1 MTGATLKWHVSFLLS
16 LKRERNIKKEES
28 MLKKILVIV
37 LCMAVVGSIAIGC
50 SAAEEAGE
58 AAEEIVEEGE
68 EVTEEAVEADT
79 GGVDL
84 SDKAIGFVNA
94 GPDDYYAQFGNT
106 FKAIGESYGMDVTE
120 LNSDYSPEQEL
131 ANVQDLIAKGVD
143 AIAVITAGAAGS
155 AASIQAAN
163 DANVPIFFIAGKPEL
178 FPGTDLQGHVTDNF
192 VIMGYS
198 VGQWVVE
205 NVEDP
210 VCVNIPGF
218 LGQGPAEGEIVGFDL
233 ALEEAGLEKAYL
245 TKSSEWQRTLAIPIT
260 QDLIAS
266 GREFNVLFACNEETA
281 AGVLTV
287 FEEQNITGKTLV
299 SANGKEEGWQWL
311 EEGKMQATAPN
322 PPSLNADLCVQQ
334 IVRHLTG
341 EDFLQYLQIMP
352 WDVLTKDNLDQA
364 IPWIT
369 DDYLAGRAANNFQW
383 ELSFYEEAYTE
394 NKELF
399 EDFDAKLAEYL
410 ENN

>member
-1 MTGATLKWHVSFLLS
+1 
-16 LKRERNIKKEES
+16 
-28 MLKKILVIV
+28 MLKKLLVIV
-37 LCMAVVGSIAIGC
+37 LCMAIIGSIAIGC
-50 SAAEEAGE
+50 QAEAEEAGE
-58 AAEEIVEEGE
+58 VAEEITEAAE
-68 EVTEEAVEADT
+68 EVTEEAIEPDT
-79 GGVDL
+79 GALDL
-84 SDKAIGFVNA
+84 SDMSIGFVNA

-106 FKAIGESYGMDVTE
+106 FKAIGESYGMEVTE

-163 DANVPIFFIAGKPEL
+163 DGGVPIFFIAGKPEL

-198 VGQWVVE
+198 VGKWVVD
-205 NVEDP
+205 NIEDP

-233 ALEEAGLEKAYL
+233 ALEEAGLEPAYL

-266 GREFNVLFACNEETA
+266 GRDFNVLFACNEETA

-287 FEEQNITGKTLV
+287 FEEQNV
-299 SANGKEEGWQWL
+299 SGVTIVSCNGKEEGWAWIA
-311 EEGKMQATAPN
+311 EGKMAATAPN

-334 IVRHLTG
+334 IVRYLTG

-352 WDVLTKDNLDQA
+352 WDVLTKENLDQA

-369 DDYLAGRAANNFQW
+369 DDYLAGRQANKFQW
-383 ELSFYEEAYTE
+383 ELSFYEDAYTE
-394 NKELF
+394 NKALF
-399 EDFDAKLAEYL
+399 EEFDAKLAEYL
-410 ENN
+410 ANN